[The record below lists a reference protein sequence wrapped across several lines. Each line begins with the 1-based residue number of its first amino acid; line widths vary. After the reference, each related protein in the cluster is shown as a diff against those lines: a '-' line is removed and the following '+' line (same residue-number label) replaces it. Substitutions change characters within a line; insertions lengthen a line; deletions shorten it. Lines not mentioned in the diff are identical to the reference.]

1 MATPTLLEVLEEKK
15 QRKLNSK
22 EALSN
27 EKRKNFDI
35 FLKPKKT
42 YL

>member
-27 EKRKNFDI
+27 EKERT
-35 FLKPKKT
+35 LT
-42 YL
+42 YF

>member
-1 MATPTLLEVLEEKK
+1 MATPTLLEGLEEKK

-27 EKRKNFDI
+27 KKEKKI
-35 FLKPKKT
+35 T
-42 YL
+42 YF